1 MCGLY
6 ESTRE
11 LVAGLRG
18 LGVDARIVDPAP
30 MAQFAPA
37 PKEDR
42 GVPIAD
48 MDWGVTADLVLSHSG
63 HDGTPLGESQ
73 QPILHI
79 QHGRPVSTWLM
90 ERGGGAPAYTYMT
103 ARAKVSR
110 YRGAVTFWPE
120 YEPILREL
128 WNPKPVYVVP
138 PSVDLEYWAPQLTT
152 YRFAGRKG
160 EYNVVMTDPWSR
172 EDTNPILAVH
182 AFALFRRIVPN
193 ARLHIYALDGN
204 TKGLQALKAMLGDSL
219 GVVQGWAKDLRSV
232 YAAADMLITPHRIYT
247 RAVREAMAMDLQVV
261 SGRDV
266 HPENIEAFALA
277 MADRMERPQP
287 TRKLAEVLFDPKV
300 TAREFLAVAKAAV
313 ERGRTGLHLS
323 GQEASGGH

>member
-1 MCGLY
+1 
-6 ESTRE
+6 
-11 LVAGLRG
+11 
-18 LGVDARIVDPAP
+18 